1 MSGGPGRW
9 TLRRRVLALL
19 GLVGALLLGVALAEA
34 VVATKN
40 RDYTDVLLM
49 KVGPLRVHGQ
59 DMLNA
64 LLDQETGVRGYAVT
78 GDPEDLV
85 PYEQGLARE
94 RATAREIREL
104 SDTYPG
110 IEADLVAVEQQ
121 AEQWRR
127 TVAQPVIDTT
137 RTSGT
142 GAGQA
147 LLTDESRQR
156 FDELRD
162 AVGALQEEILTA
174 REATARN
181 VERTG
186 NLLVV
191 LLIVAGLV
199 VALAGIALLTALDRM
214 VLRPLTTLAG
224 QVREVVTGDYEREI
238 AGTGPPEFQR
248 LGADVDAMRRKIAA
262 DLAEVREARERI
274 EWVNT
279 QLQRQAEELT
289 RSNRDLEQFA
299 YVASHDLQEPLR
311 KVASFCQ
318 LLQRRYAG
326 RLDERADQYIAFAVD
341 GAQRMQRLI
350 NDLLAFSRIGR
361 LTAGFTDVDLNGLMA
376 EVAAQT
382 EPARQYADAELTW
395 DELPVIRGEE
405 PLLTNLLVNLVS
417 NSVKFRR
424 PDVAPRVHVSARL
437 VGDEWE
443 ITCQDN
449 GIGIEPEFADK
460 IFVIFQR
467 LHAKDAYPGTGIGL
481 AIVKKIVEYH
491 GGRVWVDTDVPEGT
505 AIRFTLPVRAG
516 DVEAAAGSSAGAG
529 ADESPSEPAGAA
541 ATGPVGAAPSDPA
554 GAAATGPST
563 GQVAGAVG
571 ERPAGDGTVGAEAA
585 AGSVAR
591 TPAPAGPPDGGV
603 SESGATGGRKE
614 AVR

>member
-1 MSGGPGRW
+1 MNPRVW
-9 TLRRRVLALL
+9 TLRGRVLALL
-19 GLVGALLLGVALAEA
+19 GIVGALLFSVAVAEA

-40 RDYTDVLLM
+40 REYTDVLLM
-49 KVGPLRVHGQ
+49 EVGPLRVQGEE
-59 DMLNA
+59 MLSA
-64 LLDQETGVRGYAVT
+64 LLDQETGMRGYAVSA
-78 GDPEDLV
+78 DREDLA
-85 PYEQGLARE
+85 PYERGLARE
-94 RATAREIREL
+94 RTTAAQIREL
-104 SDTYPG
+104 SGSYPG
-110 IEADLVAVEQQ
+110 IEAELLSVEQQ
-121 AEQWRR
+121 ADEWRR
-127 TVAQPVIDTT
+127 TVAQPVIDA
-137 RTSGT
+137 TSTNGAA
-142 GAGQA
+142 AGQA

-156 FDELRD
+156 FDELRTT
-162 AVGALQEEILTA
+162 VSALQEEILTA
-174 REATARN
+174 REATARD

-191 LLIVAGLV
+191 LLVVAGLV
-199 VALAGIALLTALDRM
+199 VALAGIALLLSLDRM
-214 VLRPLTTLAG
+214 VLRPLTALAG
-224 QVREVVTGDYEREI
+224 QVREVATGDYGQRI
-238 AGTGPPEFQR
+238 SGAGPPEFQR
-248 LGADVDAMRRKIAA
+248 LGEDVDAMRQKIAA

-274 EWVNT
+274 EWVNS
-279 QLQRQAEELT
+279 QLQKQAEELT

-361 LTAGFTDVDLNGLMA
+361 ITAGFTDVDLNQLMA
-376 EVAAQT
+376 EVAEQT

-395 DELPVIRGEE
+395 GELPTIRGEE

-424 PDVAPRVHVSARL
+424 PDVPPKVHVSARL
-437 VGDEWE
+437 VGEEWE

-505 AIRFTLPVRAG
+505 AIRFTLPALPA
-516 DVEAAAGSSAGAG
+516 DVEAATAASATDGPAADADTDGARDGTDG
-529 ADESPSEPAGAA
+529 AADDAPSGDGAA
-541 ATGPVGAAPSDPA
+541 AGESR
-554 GAAATGPST
+554 ST
-563 GQVAGAVG
+563 S
-571 ERPAGDGTVGAEAA
+571 EGTVGAVAVAARQGGEAS
-585 AGSVAR
+585 AGGG
-591 TPAPAGPPDGGV
+591 TPDSGG
-603 SESGATGGRKE
+603 TGGMKE
-614 AVR
+614 AVG

>member
-1 MSGGPGRW
+1 MSSRFSRW
-9 TLRRRVLALL
+9 TLRGRVLALL
-19 GLVGALLLGVALAEA
+19 GVAGALLFSVAVAEA
-34 VVATKN
+34 IVATKN
-40 RDYTDVLLM
+40 RQHTDVLLM
-49 KVGPLRVHGQ
+49 EVGPLRVQGQ
-59 DMLNA
+59 EMLSA

-78 GDPEDLV
+78 ADPEDLV
-85 PYEQGLARE
+85 PYEQGVARE
-94 RATAREIREL
+94 RDTAARIREL
-104 SDTYPG
+104 AGSYPG
-110 IEADLVAVEQQ
+110 IEADLVTVERQ
-121 AEQWRR
+121 AEGWRQAI
-127 TVAQPVIDTT
+127 AQPVIEAT

-142 GAGQA
+142 AAGQA
-147 LLTDESRQR
+147 LLSDESRQR
-156 FDELRD
+156 FDELRTSV
-162 AVGALQEEILTA
+162 AALQEEILTA

-191 LLIVAGLV
+191 LLVVAGLV
-199 VALAGIALLTALDRM
+199 VALAGIALLLSLDRM

-224 QVREVVTGDYEREI
+224 QVRQVATGDYGHRI
-238 AGTGPPEFQR
+238 TGGGPPEFQR
-248 LGADVDAMRRKIAA
+248 LGDDVDAMRQKIAA

-274 EWVNT
+274 EWVNS
-279 QLQRQAEELT
+279 QLQKQAEELT

-361 LTAGFTDVDLNGLMA
+361 ITAGFTDVDLNQLMA

-395 DELPVIRGEE
+395 GEMPVIRGEE

-424 PDVAPRVHVSARL
+424 ADVPPRVHVSARL
-437 VGDEWE
+437 VDGEWE

-505 AIRFTLPVRAG
+505 AIRFTLPALPA
-516 DVEAAAGSSAGAG
+516 DVEAATSATGTDGPSAADPDTDSDGTDTAADADGAVAGTEGTREPGNAAPTRDEPGAG
-529 ADESPSEPAGAA
+529 APRPDGEGTVNTTIAAA
-541 ATGPVGAAPSDPA
+541 AT
-554 GAAATGPST
+554 T
-563 GQVAGAVG
+563 
-571 ERPAGDGTVGAEAA
+571 
-585 AGSVAR
+585 
-591 TPAPAGPPDGGV
+591 DGGTPD
-603 SESGATGGRKE
+603 SAGGKKE